1 MNSVGVNGSGV
12 RAVVKNITNTNQLII
27 DEVEDTFVDSQPI
40 TYTET
45 DGTITI
51 INAADVTGISSDP
64 IRDGYTLKF
73 DHRNHGMHSSTNK
86 VRVSNFHPDVK
97 PTLIT
102 SNIDDD
108 STTIDLTNGTDFTTF
123 EGNTVSA
130 GSTGYLL
137 IDREIIAYESISSN
151 QITISERGVDASF
164 KSNHSSSTLAHKYE
178 FNGVSLRRINTDHNI
193 DSREKT
199 FDSYHLKVLGESQ
212 TFQKTK
218 TGGGS
223 VLHVSQNVPFEI
235 IDPRITSITPTGT
248 DITGRIKTTSG
259 TSLSGNE
266 ASFVDKGYEAVS
278 LNQLN

>member
-1 MNSVGVNGSGV
+1 MEFNGSGV

-27 DEVEDTFVDSQPI
+27 DEVEDTFVDNQPI

-45 DGTITI
+45 NGTNSI

-130 GSTGYLL
+130 GLL
-137 IDREIIAYESISSN
+137 DTY
-151 QITISERGVDASF
+151 
-164 KSNHSSSTLAHKYE
+164 
-178 FNGVSLRRINTDHNI
+178 
-193 DSREKT
+193 
-199 FDSYHLKVLGESQ
+199 
-212 TFQKTK
+212 
-218 TGGGS
+218 
-223 VLHVSQNVPFEI
+223 
-235 IDPRITSITPTGT
+235 
-248 DITGRIKTTSG
+248 
-259 TSLSGNE
+259 
-266 ASFVDKGYEAVS
+266 
-278 LNQLN
+278 